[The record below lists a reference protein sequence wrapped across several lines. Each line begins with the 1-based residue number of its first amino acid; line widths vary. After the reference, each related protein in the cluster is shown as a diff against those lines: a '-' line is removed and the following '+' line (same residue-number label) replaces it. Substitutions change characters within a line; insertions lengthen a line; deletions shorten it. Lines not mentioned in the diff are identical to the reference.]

1 MMRSIFLR
9 LQLLFAQGKT
19 TLIGKDTVQAQ
30 VLDGETLDNL
40 DRVEPYGL
48 SYHPKPGSRAYL
60 QFPSGDRSYGVAL
73 IIGDKRYQL
82 DLQEGEVA
90 LHDDAGNYVMLKH
103 GGIVETKASTKVLAT
118 TPLFETS
125 GDAKVGGNLLVMG
138 SSHLTQTT
146 TCEQQVVAS
155 GFAGA
160 AGGPAAM
167 PGGAAITG
175 IITANGK
182 NIGPTHTHTSSAPG
196 APTSGV
202 I

>member
-1 MMRSIFLR
+1 MMRSIFHR
-9 LQLLFAQGKT
+9 LQLVFAQGKT
-19 TLIGKDTVQAQ
+19 TLVGKDTVQAK

-90 LHDDAGNYVMLKH
+90 LHDDAGNYVMLKQ
-103 GGIVETKASTKVLAT
+103 GGIVETKASSKVIAT

-125 GDAKVGGNLLVMG
+125 GDAKVGGNLLVVGNMTAAAAIAG
-138 SSHLTQTT
+138 S
-146 TCEQQVVAS
+146 
-155 GFAGA
+155 FAGA
-160 AGGPAAM
+160 AGTAASM
-167 PGGAAITG
+167 PSGITAAGAVALNGGV
-175 IITANGK
+175 TANGK
-182 NIGPTHTHTSSAPG
+182 NIGAAHTHTTGAPG
-196 APTSGV
+196 YPTSGV